1 MGGTSGRL
9 LDFMRGFL
17 ALIIMR
23 IDIVWIPGLLFLKR
37 FKEAFKMSGQQ
48 ADVFEQFSATF
59 TPAVVK
65 KWEAIV
71 TAWNANPKA
80 RNPYQEPKSGE
91 LFKFSTNNDL
101 YLNSLKELPYKMFVY
116 C

>member
-1 MGGTSGRL
+1 MDGTSGRL
-9 LDFMRGFL
+9 SDFVRRFL

-23 IDIVWIPGLLFLKR
+23 IDIVRTPGPLFLKR
-37 FKEAFKMSGQQ
+37 FKEAFKMSAQQ

-65 KWEAIV
+65 KWEAMV
-71 TAWNANPKA
+71 AAWNANPKA

-91 LFKFSTNNDL
+91 LLRSRLLTT
-101 YLNSLKELPYKMFVY
+101 
-116 C
+116 CI